1 MAERSCAHEPCHCEP
16 EAGREYCSPL
26 CIATARA
33 AQGTFPASYCP
44 CGHAECRPEHVPPDQ
59 PKPEAQP

>member
-1 MAERSCAHEPCHCEP
+1 MAERRCAHEPCHCEP

-44 CGHAECRPEHVPPDQ
+44 CGHPECRPENVSPDQ
-59 PKPEAQP
+59 PPPEAQP